1 MSQDSFVGELMPPPA
16 DLVVP
21 ATQSSQLSS
30 SQRSKTRTPTPS
42 ASHMSTPPPTV
53 DTQSQSQRQRPAAAG
68 TMTADEVATA
78 SAEELRAHM
87 MAMQTALHEAKTTAQ
102 HYRLQHTMLAQESQ
116 AALERMAV
124 EARMA
129 QYENDVIYI
138 ASEQHHA
145 AQSHLAPSSQ
155 PPPLPEGTIPV
166 QKELYQRL
174 CQDVQLLTE
183 HNQSLRRECSAQ
195 EKVIGRQEDEIASL
209 SDKVLLMRERI
220 RENREHLHKIR
231 SRSGRMIDATPR
243 SVYSTPQ
250 QPSRTT
256 QDHSQ
261 QPFAALLQ
269 ASEMARQEGRTNTS
283 SGRKKQKIGHN
294 RNTHSLSSLPVTPVQ
309 QPQKRQQQQIYTTP
323 SNRLPPMKVPSTA
336 PPARLNTMRTP
347 KGGGERGL
355 QLENI
360 YSQPALPVSGGRA
373 AIPPSR
379 RERAGSE
386 GTISASEPDH
396 EENNLRHDPI
406 EDSEAETDILETED
420 GPDPHPPSNSTPRG
434 NPGLSSPAITTSS
447 ASRAATQIL
456 RLNAENQTHQYPLPP
471 SPRLYHD
478 PSPQQQ
484 QQQQQQQDASSS
496 RNLPRTSTPTTT
508 TMRQTQLFGQ
518 VRKSSRNDD
527 DDEGGEGKG
536 EETGRSKKRA
546 RTWAERGDGM
556 APPPPAEKGFG
567 LGIIQGARD

>member
-1 MSQDSFVGELMPPPA
+1 MSQDSFVGELMPPP

-53 DTQSQSQRQRPAAAG
+53 DTQSQSQRQRPAAGG
-68 TMTADEVATA
+68 TMSADEVATA

-231 SRSGRMIDATPR
+231 SRSGRMTDATPR

-250 QPSRTT
+250 RPSRTT

-347 KGGGERGL
+347 DGGGEK
-355 QLENI
+355 NI

-420 GPDPHPPSNSTPRG
+420 GPDSHPPSNPTARG
-434 NPGLSSPAITTSS
+434 NPGTSSPPAAIITSS

-484 QQQQQQQDASSS
+484 QQQQQQDASFS
-496 RNLPRTSTPTTT
+496 RNPPRTSTPTPTTT

-527 DDEGGEGKG
+527 KDEGGEGKG
-536 EETGRSKKRA
+536 GEAGRSKKRA
-546 RTWAERGDGM
+546 RTWAERGG
-556 APPPPAEKGFG
+556 EGNGRGEERGIG
-567 LGIIQGARD
+567 LGIQGARD

>member
-1 MSQDSFVGELMPPPA
+1 MSQDSFVGELMPPP

-53 DTQSQSQRQRPAAAG
+53 DTQSQSQRQRPASAG
-68 TMTADEVATA
+68 SMTADEIATA

-87 MAMQTALHEAKTTAQ
+87 LAMQSALHEAKTMAQ

-129 QYENDVIYI
+129 QYENDVIYT

-174 CQDVQLLTE
+174 CRDVQQLTE
-183 HNQSLRRECSAQ
+183 HNHSLQRECSAQ
-195 EKVIGRQEDEIASL
+195 EKVIGRQEGEIASL

-220 RENREHLHKIR
+220 RENREHLNKIR
-231 SRSGRMIDATPR
+231 SRSGRMTDATPR

-250 QPSRTT
+250 RPSRAT

-283 SGRKKQKIGHN
+283 GGRKKQKTGHN

-309 QPQKRQQQQIYTTP
+309 QPQRRQQQQIYTTP

-336 PPARLNTMRTP
+336 PPARMNTMRTP
-347 KGGGERGL
+347 EGGGERAWHPK
-355 QLENI
+355 NI
-360 YSQPALPVSGGRA
+360 YTHSALPVSGPGA
-373 AIPPSR
+373 ATPPPR

-386 GTISASEPDH
+386 GTISASEPER
-396 EENNLRHDPI
+396 EEPNLPNDPI
-406 EDSEAETDILETED
+406 EDSEAETDILENED
-420 GPDPHPPSNSTPRG
+420 GTDHHPHSNPTPRG
-434 NPGLSSPAITTSS
+434 NTAGMSPPAITSS

-456 RLNAENQTHQYPLPP
+456 RLNAENQAHQYPLPP
-471 SPRLYHD
+471 SPRLYHEQ
-478 PSPQQQ
+478 PQQQ
-484 QQQQQQQDASSS
+484 QQGSYS
-496 RNLPRTSTPTTT
+496 RSTPTSTS
-508 TMRQTQLFGQ
+508 TMRQTKLFGQ
-518 VRKSSRNDD
+518 VRKPSRNDYNDD
-527 DDEGGEGKG
+527 DDDKRD
-536 EETGRSKKRA
+536 EEGRSKKRA
-546 RTWAERGDGM
+546 RTWGERSE
-556 APPPPAEKGFG
+556 AVLPEKGVG
-567 LGIIQGARD
+567 LGIQGARD

>member
-1 MSQDSFVGELMPPPA
+1 MSQDSFVGELMPPP

-53 DTQSQSQRQRPAAAG
+53 DTQSQSQRQRPASAG

-87 MAMQTALHEAKTTAQ
+87 LAMQSALHEAKTTAQ

-129 QYENDVIYI
+129 QYENDVIHI

-174 CQDVQLLTE
+174 CRDVQLLTE
-183 HNQSLRRECSAQ
+183 HNQSLQRECSAQ
-195 EKVIGRQEDEIASL
+195 EKVIGRQEGEIASL

-220 RENREHLHKIR
+220 REHREHLHKIR
-231 SRSGRMIDATPR
+231 SRSGRTTDATPR

-250 QPSRTT
+250 RPSRTA

-269 ASEMARQEGRTNTS
+269 ASEMARQEGRANIS
-283 SGRKKQKIGHN
+283 SGRKKQKTGHN

-336 PPARLNTMRTP
+336 PPARMNTMRTP
-347 KGGGERGL
+347 EGGGERGPHPK
-355 QLENI
+355 NI
-360 YSQPALPVSGGRA
+360 YSQPALPVSGSRA
-373 AIPPSR
+373 AIPPPR

-386 GTISASEPDH
+386 GTISASEPER
-396 EENNLRHDPI
+396 EEKNLHNDPI
-406 EDSEAETDILETED
+406 EDSEAETDILETDD
-420 GPDPHPPSNSTPRG
+420 GPDHHSPSNPTPRG
-434 NPGLSSPAITTSS
+434 NPGVSSSPAITSS

-456 RLNAENQTHQYPLPP
+456 RLNAENQAQYPLPP
-471 SPRLYHD
+471 SPTRLYHEQH
-478 PSPQQQ
+478 PEQPRPH
-484 QQQQQQQDASSS
+484 QQDGSHNS
-496 RNLPRTSTPTTT
+496 RSTPASTT

-518 VRKSSRNDD
+518 VRKPSRNDHND
-527 DDEGGEGKG
+527 DNDEEG
-536 EETGRSKKRA
+536 EEQAGRSKKRA
-546 RTWAERGDGM
+546 RTWAERGEG
-556 APPPPAEKGFG
+556 KGGEGRGIG
-567 LGIIQGARD
+567 LGIQGARD

>member
-1 MSQDSFVGELMPPPA
+1 MSQDSFVGELMPPP

-53 DTQSQSQRQRPAAAG
+53 DTQSQSQRQRPAAGG
-68 TMTADEVATA
+68 TMSADEVATA

-183 HNQSLRRECSAQ
+183 HNQSLRRESSAQ
-195 EKVIGRQEDEIASL
+195 KKVIGRQEDEIASL

-231 SRSGRMIDATPR
+231 SRSGRMTDATPR

-250 QPSRTT
+250 RPSRTT

-347 KGGGERGL
+347 DGGGEK
-355 QLENI
+355 NI

-420 GPDPHPPSNSTPRG
+420 GPDPYPPSNPTARG
-434 NPGLSSPAITTSS
+434 NPGTSSPPAAIITSS

-484 QQQQQQQDASSS
+484 QQQEQQDASFS
-496 RNLPRTSTPTTT
+496 RNPPRTSTPSPTTT

-518 VRKSSRNDD
+518 VRKCSRNDD
-527 DDEGGEGKG
+527 KDEGGEGKG
-536 EETGRSKKRA
+536 GEAGRSKKRA
-546 RTWAERGDGM
+546 RTWAERGEGV
-556 APPPPAEKGFG
+556 APPAEKGVG
-567 LGIIQGARD
+567 LGIFQGARN

>member
-1 MSQDSFVGELMPPPA
+1 MSQDSFVGELMPPP

-21 ATQSSQLSS
+21 ATQ

-53 DTQSQSQRQRPAAAG
+53 DTQSQSQRQRPASAG
-68 TMTADEVATA
+68 SMTADEIATA

-87 MAMQTALHEAKTTAQ
+87 MAMQSALHEAKTTAQ
-102 HYRLQHTMLAQESQ
+102 HYRLQHSMLAQESQ

-129 QYENDVIYI
+129 QYENDVIYT

-174 CQDVQLLTE
+174 CRDVQQLTE
-183 HNQSLRRECSAQ
+183 HNHSLQRECSAQ
-195 EKVIGRQEDEIASL
+195 EKVIGRQEGEIASL

-220 RENREHLHKIR
+220 RENREHLNKIR
-231 SRSGRMIDATPR
+231 SRSGRMTGATPR

-250 QPSRTT
+250 RPSRTT

-283 SGRKKQKIGHN
+283 AGRKKQKTGHN

-309 QPQKRQQQQIYTTP
+309 QSQKRQHHQIYTTP
-323 SNRLPPMKVPSTA
+323 SNRLPPMKIPSTA
-336 PPARLNTMRTP
+336 PPARINTMRTP
-347 KGGGERGL
+347 EGGGER
-355 QLENI
+355 EWHPKNI
-360 YSQPALPVSGGRA
+360 YSHSALPVSGGGA
-373 AIPPSR
+373 ANPPPR

-386 GTISASEPDH
+386 GTISASEPER
-396 EENNLRHDPI
+396 EEHNLPNDPI
-406 EDSEAETDILETED
+406 EDSEAETDILENDD
-420 GPDPHPPSNSTPRG
+420 GTDHNPPSNPTPRG
-434 NPGLSSPAITTSS
+434 NTGMSPPAITSS

-456 RLNAENQTHQYPLPP
+456 RLNAENQAQYPPPP
-471 SPRLYHD
+471 SPHLYSGH
-478 PSPQQQ
+478 PPQQQ
-484 QQQQQQQDASSS
+484 QQGSYS
-496 RNLPRTSTPTTT
+496 RSNTTSTP
-508 TMRQTQLFGQ
+508 MRQTKLFGQ
-518 VRKSSRNDD
+518 VRKPSRNEYDD
-527 DDEGGEGKG
+527 DDGGERD
-536 EETGRSKKRA
+536 EDGRSKKRA
-546 RTWAERGDGM
+546 RTWGERDEG
-556 APPPPAEKGFG
+556 G
-567 LGIIQGARD
+567 LGKGVGLGIQGARD